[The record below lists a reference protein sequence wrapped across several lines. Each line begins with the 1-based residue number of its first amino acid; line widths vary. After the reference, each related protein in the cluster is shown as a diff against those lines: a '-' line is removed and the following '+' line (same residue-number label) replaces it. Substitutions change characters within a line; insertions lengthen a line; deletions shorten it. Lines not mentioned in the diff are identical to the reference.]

1 MAVTPAVSAAF
12 PDALN
17 PIFEQY
23 KSEDFAGASPD
34 LIPALYGSGKS
45 DRDKYQA
52 SSISGLAD
60 FTAFA
65 GNVDYASPV
74 EGYDV
79 TATHIE
85 FAQGVQIQRKL
96 WDDAQT
102 EKIKQIFAGQRR
114 AAHNTRQKDAA
125 QPFNNAFTTDNE
137 FFSHSEGVNLAS
149 NSHTS
154 PMSGVS
160 TASGFDNLLTAA
172 LAGTAVTAA
181 RYTMRNLKD
190 FTGEPI
196 DEVPNLILVPAELE
210 AEAEEIVKTKTGLDA
225 DTGNFNV
232 EQGRYEIISTVRLT
246 DTNNWFALNKR
257 LMKENLIWIDRVAL
271 ELKRMEAFD
280 PISFKSRG
288 YMRYSYLY
296 CFWQWMIGHQVS

>member
-17 PIFEQY
+17 PIFEAY
-23 KSEDFAGASPD
+23 KKEEFAGSTPD
-34 LIPALYGSGKS
+34 LVPRLFGTGKS

-79 TATHIE
+79 TATHVE

-96 WDDAQT
+96 WDDSQT
-102 EKIKQIFAGQRR
+102 EKIKQIFMGQRR
-114 AAHNTRQKDAA
+114 AAYNTRQKDAA

-137 FFSHSEGVNLAS
+137 FFSHSEGVNLCS
-149 NSHTS
+149 NSHTT
-154 PMSGVS
+154 PMSSVS
-160 TASGFDNLLTAA
+160 TASGFDNLLTAS

-196 DEVPNLILVPAELE
+196 DEVPDCILVPAELE
-210 AEAEEIVKTKTGLDA
+210 ATAEEIVKTRTGLDA
-225 DTGNFNV
+225 DTGNYNV

-246 DTNNWFALNKR
+246 DTNNWFAINKR
-257 LMKENLIWIDRVAL
+257 LMKDNLIWIDRVPL

-296 CFWQWMIGHQVS
+296 VFWQWLIGHQVA